1 MITIKKIFLFIALF
15 SCTCFSKE
23 IPEKYFKAMTEYNNN
38 NFLSAYEL
46 FTEFGKEYVI
56 EDEFSATAYYYTAES
71 LVKMEKL
78 DAAITSFEIFL
89 DRFKWSGFMG
99 KALYELGFLYYKSDQ
114 YFKSREKFL
123 NLVKKY
129 PLSENVGSAFYFVGE
144 TYSLEGN
151 YYNAIDFFERAISS
165 KKNKFPDKSI
175 YALAGV
181 YEKRQDYNKAVAYYD
196 TLLGY
201 YKNSDLAP
209 DAQVRI
215 GVCYFMLK
223 EYDNTVLEL
232 SDPLIDQLPDKQ
244 LFEARYVLGHSF
256 YRLKEYSN
264 AEKTFKE
271 LVVKNPSSPI
281 IRDTR
286 YALAWSYFQQ
296 AKYEDAY
303 KIFNLLAKGGEDSIA
318 INSYFWSAECKRYE
332 GKESEANLIYESFLE
347 KYPDSQISSKVKLQL
362 GLSNFTTNKTA
373 VSEDVL
379 LSSANSG
386 NMETKN
392 KAFTLLGELKL
403 NQNNFSEAK
412 VYFEKAVAIENIPDN
427 NWNRALLGLAIS
439 EYYLKEYE
447 DAVKNLK
454 SLVVKAPKFE
464 SDKVNF
470 YLAESY
476 FASKEYANS
485 LKYYNLIKTTDNE
498 LNSQVLY
505 GKGYAY
511 FNLKD
516 YNNAS
521 FCFADFIKQFKNN
534 KNYSDA
540 RLRLADCYFGL
551 KKYSDAG
558 RIYKEIFSSDSQRL
572 SNDYV
577 AYQYAQALYKSG
589 NSQEAIDEFNKLQT
603 RFPNS
608 KYIEESQYIIG
619 WIYFQKSD
627 FHSAIKN
634 YKILI
639 DRYSKSNLVP
649 VTFNS
654 IGNSYFNL
662 GKYDSAS
669 YYYNL
674 VIDNY
679 PSSGQVFDAINGLKD
694 TYIAEDKPDMA
705 ISVIDNFISKNPNIS
720 FADQVFLKKGDI
732 YYSLRNYQNAVSSY
746 NQFIN
751 FYTKSNLIPDAY
763 YWIGKSYRNM
773 GQPDDALKNFNA
785 VTEKQ
790 LNSEIGIASVLE
802 IGGIY
807 KEQGNNDKAIE
818 IYSKALDN
826 LNENPK
832 VAEIAYNKAMAYI
845 DKGDISKAYEDFNFV
860 IQYYN
865 ASLFAAASKY
875 EIALI
880 EMSRRNYET
889 SDMLLKELSENRD
902 DDIGAKAQ
910 YNLGVSLMEQNK
922 IDDAITAFV
931 RVRFVFSGYD
941 EWLTKSYLKLGEC
954 YIKKNDTQKAKE
966 IFRTVAASHGGDS
979 YGAEA
984 KKKLRE
990 LQ

>member
-1 MITIKKIFLFIALF
+1 MITFKKIFLVIALL
-15 SCTCFSKE
+15 SSITFSKE
-23 IPEKYFKAMTEYNNN
+23 IPEKYFKAMAAYDNN
-38 NFLSAYEL
+38 NFLTAYEL
-46 FTEFGKEYVI
+46 FTEFGKEYKVD
-56 EDEFSATAYYYTAES
+56 DEFSASAYYYAAES
-71 LVKMEKL
+71 LVKLEKF
-78 DAAITSFEIFL
+78 DPAITSFEVFI
-89 DRFKWSGFMG
+89 DRFKWSNFME
-99 KALYELGFLYYKSDQ
+99 KALYKLGFLYFTTNQ
-114 YFKSREKFL
+114 YHKSRQNFL
-123 NLVKKY
+123 TLIQKY
-129 PLSENVGSAFYFVGE
+129 PYGDNTGSALYFIGE
-144 TYSLEGN
+144 SYSSEGN
-151 YYNAIDFFERAISS
+151 YYNAVEYFEKAISS

-181 YEKRQDYNKAVAYYD
+181 YERRQDYLKAVAYYD
-196 TLLGY
+196 TLLAY
-201 YKNSDLAP
+201 YKNSELAP

-232 SDPLIDQLPDKQ
+232 SDPLIDQLPEKQ

-271 LVVKNPSSPI
+271 LITQNPSAQL
-281 IRDTR
+281 IRETR

-296 AKYEDAY
+296 AKYDDAY
-303 KIFNLLAKGGEDSIA
+303 KVFNLLAKGGTDSIA
-318 INSYFWSAECKRYE
+318 IHSFFWSAECKRYE
-332 GKESEANLIYESFLE
+332 GKESEANIIYESFLE
-347 KYPDSQISSKVKLQL
+347 QHPDNQIASKVKLQL
-362 GLSNFTTNKTA
+362 GLSNFTTNKSS

-386 NMETKN
+386 NLETRS

-403 NQNNFSEAK
+403 NQSKFNDAK
-412 VYFEKAVAIENIPDN
+412 EYFEKVVSIENIPADIR
-427 NWNRALLGLAIS
+427 NRSLLGLSIA
-439 EYYLKEYE
+439 EYYLKEYDE
-447 DAVKNLK
+447 AIKNLK
-454 SLVVKAPKFE
+454 SLIIKAPKFE
-464 SDKVNF
+464 NDKVNF

-476 FASKEYANS
+476 FATKEFSNS
-485 LKYYNLIKTTDNE
+485 LKYYNLIKSPDGDI
-498 LNSQVLY
+498 NSQVLF

-521 FCFADFIKQFKNN
+521 FCFADFVKQYKSN

-551 KKYSDAG
+551 KKYADAG

-577 AYQYAQALYKSG
+577 TYQYAQALYKSG
-589 NSQEAIDEFNKLQT
+589 NSQDAINEFNRLQNK
-603 RFPNS
+603 FPNS
-608 KYIEESQYIIG
+608 KYVEESQYIIG

-627 FHSAIKN
+627 FNNAIRN
-634 YKILI
+634 YRILI
-639 DRYSKSNLVP
+639 DRYSKSPLVP

-662 GKYDSAS
+662 GAYDSAG

-674 VIDNY
+674 VLDNY
-679 PSSGQVFDAINGLKD
+679 STSPQVFDAISGLKD

-705 ISVIDNFISKNPNIS
+705 ISLIDNFISRNPNLS
-720 FADQVFLKKGDI
+720 FADQIFFKKGDI
-732 YYSLRNYQNAVSSY
+732 YYSLRNYQNAVDSYKEFIDFYSKSS
-746 NQFIN
+746 
-751 FYTKSNLIPDAY
+751 LVPDAY
-763 YWIGKSYRNM
+763 YWIGKSYSNM
-773 GQPDDALKNFNA
+773 GMQNEALNNFSR
-785 VTEKQ
+785 VTEKY
-790 LNSEIGIASVLE
+790 LNSETGIASVLE
-802 IGGIY
+802 IGNIY

-818 IYSKALDN
+818 IYSYALSK

-845 DKGDISKAYEDFNFV
+845 NKGDINKAYEDFNFV

-865 ASLFAAASKY
+865 SSIFAAASKY

-880 EMSRRNYET
+880 EMARKNYET
-889 SDMLLKELSENRD
+889 SDMLLKELSETRD

-910 YNLGVSLMEQNK
+910 YSYGVSLLEQNK

-954 YIKKNDTQKAKE
+954 YIQKNDVQKAKE
-966 IFRTVAASHGGDS
+966 IYRTVAANHGGDE
-979 YGAEA
+979 YGIEA
-984 KKKLRE
+984 RKKLRE